1 MQRMTQT
8 IGMPIRGLQYML
20 RVIAK
25 SDSSIPV
32 VVPDG
37 IYGKNTMQAVTAFQ
51 SKAGLPM
58 TGITDRDT
66 WNAITQAFQRASV
79 FQLAAEPVLPALQPS
94 QIIKVGEPNLHLY
107 VVQSMLKA
115 ISEVYPNV
123 PTLDVTGI
131 HDGDSVAS
139 IEWLQEISGLP
150 VTGEIDRETW
160 QILARLY
167 RVVVRDGTPETIARS
182 LQGQPSQ
189 EQPPQEQ
196 TQPEAFPDAPPSTQP
211 PAPAQPETS

>member
-37 IYGKNTMQAVTAFQ
+37 IYGKNTMQAVSAFQ
-51 SKAGLPM
+51 SKVGLPV

-94 QIIKVGEPNLHLY
+94 QIIKIGEPNLHLY

-123 PTLDVTGI
+123 PTLDVTGS

-167 RVVVRDGTPETIARS
+167 RIVVRDGTPETIARS
-182 LQGQPSQ
+182 LQGQP
-189 EQPPQEQ
+189 PQEEPPLQ
-196 TQPEAFPDAPPSTQP
+196 TQPRSLPQTLRPYTAPRSC
-211 PAPAQPETS
+211 AA